1 MIVGIDD
8 SGSFKDEDMGLFAA
22 VYIRPK
28 KYEKLKKIFESWE
41 NDLPDKCKKDGEV
54 KGWLLS
60 DEQLAHFA
68 ENILLNNNVHGT
80 KHHVFATPLVDF
92 NIETIEYQR
101 KRNVGQLLEGA
112 EQYRKD
118 GKKYYEIAQF
128 YEDMSKWLSKRSL
141 KTLLKIEL
149 LASTIFG
156 SINDSIIWSVNKGF
170 DRELGQLTIR
180 MDKGFIEKPI
190 HMNYWLDTMRT
201 ALWHLS
207 YHGGGFIH
215 LDTWTSNHPY
225 VKRFNKFPKSRENLA
240 VFTNEIRNCMN
251 FYDSKEYLEI
261 RMADIIASS
270 YFRHYVKKEKLD
282 SMDIFKKTRL
292 YPSKTYTIVAVQPT
306 KVETPN
312 PYLDEIGGTSLKD
325 LESKAEQ

>member
-101 KRNVGQLLEGA
+101 KRNVRDFDSKCWTSSAKILSSDSEISA
-112 EQYRKD
+112 FARK
-118 GKKYYEIAQF
+118 YEI
-128 YEDMSKWLSKRSL
+128 
-141 KTLLKIEL
+141 
-149 LASTIFG
+149 
-156 SINDSIIWSVNKGF
+156 
-170 DRELGQLTIR
+170 
-180 MDKGFIEKPI
+180 
-190 HMNYWLDTMRT
+190 
-201 ALWHLS
+201 
-207 YHGGGFIH
+207 
-215 LDTWTSNHPY
+215 
-225 VKRFNKFPKSRENLA
+225 
-240 VFTNEIRNCMN
+240 N
-251 FYDSKEYLEI
+251 F
-261 RMADIIASS
+261 
-270 YFRHYVKKEKLD
+270 
-282 SMDIFKKTRL
+282 
-292 YPSKTYTIVAVQPT
+292 
-306 KVETPN
+306 
-312 PYLDEIGGTSLKD
+312 
-325 LESKAEQ
+325 